1 MLTAHDG
8 WARIAEVNPPD
19 LPNMTHLLLDG
30 AWSHVMVTDNV
41 FGKIRVSPYA
51 YAARLTHDVP
61 SVHPTVVVS
70 TRDRNILAIESEVR
84 GALGNGVDSFLVVNG
99 DTLPHVDHLA
109 HHNEIA
115 NHLRLLQG
123 EDRVPA
129 FEVGMPTRFQ
139 KWQYRQR
146 IDRGAQFLVAGPVLD
161 PAVVAPSVDALGSRP
176 GDPPV
181 YLMVNPPFSAKWVA
195 RMEAMGHVPAT
206 DGLKARLLDTPP
218 EGRREVA
225 WSLVRAIEAE
235 AREAG
240 CGGIILT
247 GLKYD
252 TVVDEAA
259 HEIRIDR
266 AGAVAA
272 EERT

>member
-1 MLTAHDG
+1 MLTETGG
-8 WARIAEVNPPD
+8 WVRIAEVNPPE

-30 AWSHVMVTDNV
+30 AWSHVMITDNV

-51 YAARLTHDVP
+51 FAARITHDVP

-109 HHNEIA
+109 HHIEIVG
-115 NHLRLLQG
+115 HLRELQDG
-123 EDRVPA
+123 GVPA
-129 FEVGMPTRFQ
+129 FEVGAPTRFQ
-139 KWQYRQR
+139 RWQFRQR
-146 IDRGAQFLVAGPVLD
+146 VDRGAQFVVAGPVTD
-161 PAVVAPSVDALGSRP
+161 PSAVEPNIEKLHLKA

-181 YLMVNPPFSAKWVA
+181 FLMVSPPFSINWLKKI
-195 RMEAMGHVPAT
+195 EFLGGVPASA
-206 DGLKARLLDTPP
+206 GLKASLEKAPW
-218 EGRREVA
+218 ERRRHLA
-225 WSLVRAIEAE
+225 WSYVRDIEKA
-235 AREAG
+235 ARGSG
-240 CGGIILT
+240 CAGIILT

-259 HEIRIDR
+259 GQFRDKSRPIP
-266 AGAVAA
+266 V
-272 EERT
+272 